1 MWSARLGLRGRD
13 GLSAAGNG
21 LSAAGI
27 CMLPGM
33 AGGIVMAAILLLA
46 PFMITISLSAVA
58 ALLGTL
64 LKQDAEARH
73 DGSSL
78 IETNV

>member
-1 MWSARLGLRGRD
+1 MWSARLGLRGRN
-13 GLSAAGNG
+13 GPSAAGNG
-21 LSAAGI
+21 PSAAEI